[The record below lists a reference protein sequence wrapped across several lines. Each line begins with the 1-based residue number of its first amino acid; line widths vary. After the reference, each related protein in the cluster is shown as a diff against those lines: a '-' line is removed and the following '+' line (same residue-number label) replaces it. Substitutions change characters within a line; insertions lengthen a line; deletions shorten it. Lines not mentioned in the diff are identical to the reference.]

1 MRITRNVV
9 TGVTTALAS
18 VALVVAT
25 TASPALAE
33 VQKNGSE
40 DCSGSGGTVSIR
52 SAATGD
58 VRHFAPVGT
67 LVELFPGVPPDDFV
81 RVSNSGM
88 TSGNWKVTATGW
100 LNDPGTF
107 SFCNPVAPEQV
118 GAAE

>member
-9 TGVTTALAS
+9 TAVTTALAS
-18 VALVVAT
+18 VALVVAA
-25 TASPALAE
+25 TAGPAWAE

-40 DCSGSGGTVSIR
+40 DCSGSGGKVSIR
-52 SAATGD
+52 SAATGL
-58 VRHFAPVGT
+58 VKRYAPVGT
-67 LVELFPGVPPDDFV
+67 LVELWASVPPDDFV
-81 RVSNSGM
+81 RISNSGM

-100 LNDPGTF
+100 LNDPETF